1 MQKALFSKGTVKLLI
16 NENFPTDMA
25 QKSAIE
31 EIPVLDNENISE
43 CLKVILHAQD
53 ENQRKIADNYL
64 INCEKN
70 PMFYSFLLEIF
81 ETSKVYILLKFL
93 KYQNLRFYLFHILRI
108 PLLSFNLFYA
118 LKMLF

>member
-16 NENFPTDMA
+16 NENFQTDLA

-81 ETSKVYILLKFL
+81 EISKVYNLNI
-93 KYQNLRFYLFHILRI
+93 KYQISYIILCS
-108 PLLSFNLFYA
+108 LGSHY
-118 LKMLF
+118 